1 MSMGYL
7 MIGTGVYPLIPIGP
21 LMMVGD
27 EDGRAKY
34 ESAGVRVFLDDEI
47 RTHLGGAEPLLQRDW
62 EI

>member
-7 MIGTGVYPLIPIGP
+7 MIGTGVYPLSPLGP

-34 ESAGVRVFLDDEI
+34 GSANVRVFWMMKYGL
-47 RTHLGGAEPLLQRDW
+47 TLGGAEPLLQRGW